1 MDPRQKTPD
10 STSGLLRGSSR
21 ADAGPLAVVRWIFV
35 QIPLP
40 WWALIFL
47 FAATAVISPYILLPR
62 NMAHLIRQAV
72 PAGMLA
78 IGETFVIL
86 SGGFDLS
93 VGSLVSLLA
102 ALASGEM
109 AGQVD
114 KIWSSV
120 AMCLM
125 VGLVVGLTNGVVVTK
140 FKVPS
145 FLATLGMM
153 IMLQGMALVYTGG
166 MPRGGFPDEFRDF
179 GLGRLFGIPYIVWI
193 LIMVAILSQVF
204 LRRTALGRSILA
216 VGGNDRATHL
226 MGVRV
231 DRVRITCF
239 TLSSLLTSIGTIL
252 MVTTFRVWD
261 STMGIGMEFEVIT
274 MVIVGGAA
282 IGGGR
287 GSVVTTIL
295 GWLVMTMLFTFLNL
309 LGFPQSGRLLVQG
322 VIILLAVATSRE
334 SLARLR

>member
-1 MDPRQKTPD
+1 M
-10 STSGLLRGSSR
+10 
-21 ADAGPLAVVRWIFV
+21 AVIRWTLV

-47 FAATAVISPYILLPR
+47 FLATAIISPYILLPR
-62 NMAHLIRQAV
+62 NLAHLIRQAV
-72 PAGMLA
+72 PAGMIA
-78 IGETFVIL
+78 VGETFVIL

-109 AGQVD
+109 AGQAD
-114 KIWSSV
+114 RIWPTV
-120 AMCLM
+120 AMCLT
-125 VGLVVGLTNGVVVTK
+125 VGLGVGLINGLVVTK
-140 FKVPS
+140 LKVPS

-166 MPRGGFPDEFRDF
+166 MPKGGFPDEFRDF
-179 GLGRLFGIPYIVWI
+179 GLGLLFGIPYIVWI
-193 LIMVAILSQVF
+193 LMFVATLSQIF

-216 VGGNDRATHL
+216 VGGNDRASHL
-226 MGVRV
+226 MGVGV
-231 DRVRITCF
+231 NRVRITCF
-239 TLSSLLTSIGTIL
+239 VLSSVLTALGTIL

-287 GSVVTTIL
+287 GSIMTTVL

-322 VIILLAVATSRE
+322 AIILLAVAVNRE
-334 SLARLR
+334 SLAAMR